1 MNTKNIVI
9 GIDASTKT
17 CGYAFVEN
25 RQPLE
30 MSWIDLSKLETNR
43 EKAHAIA
50 DFILSHKDFSKI
62 EKIVLESP
70 VIGFS
75 AGGTSQQTIAT
86 LIRFNG
92 ILEYVLQEK
101 TNLKVELITSMQA
114 RKKALGKAFIKGMK
128 PKVYVKTQLE
138 IMFDLKKFEK
148 INRIG
153 NEDVRMGD
161 ARDGLV
167 LALC

>member
-1 MNTKNIVI
+1 MITF
-9 GIDASTKT
+9 GLDASTKT
-17 CGYAFVEN
+17 AGYALVEN
-25 RQPLE
+25 RNPLE
-30 MSWIDLSKLETNR
+30 MSWIDLSKMETNK

-50 DFILSHKDFSKI
+50 DFIKSHKDFSKI

-75 AGGTSQQTIAT
+75 KGATSQQTITT

-101 TNLKVELITSMQA
+101 TGLKVELITSMQA
-114 RKKALGKAFIKGMK
+114 RKKALGKAFVKGLK
-128 PKVYVKTQLE
+128 PKEYVKSRLE
-138 IMFDLKKFEK
+138 MMYDLSKFQK
-148 INRIG
+148 LNKLG
-153 NEDVRMGD
+153 NEDVKMGD

>member
-1 MNTKNIVI
+1 MIVF
-9 GIDASTKT
+9 GLDASTKT
-17 CGYAFVEN
+17 AGYALVED
-25 RQPLE
+25 RVPLE
-30 MSWIDLSKLETNR
+30 MSWIDLSKLETNKD
-43 EKAHAIA
+43 KAHAVA
-50 DFILSHKDFSKI
+50 NFILNHPQYKNI

-75 AGGTSQQTIAT
+75 RGATSQQTIAT

-92 ILEYVLQEK
+92 ILEYVLQDK

-114 RKKALGKAFIKGMK
+114 RKKALGKAFVKGLK
-128 PKVYVKTQLE
+128 PKEYVKTRLDQ
-138 IMFDLKKFEK
+138 MYDLSKFQK

-153 NEDVRMGD
+153 NEDVHMGD

>member
-1 MNTKNIVI
+1 MVF
-9 GIDASTKT
+9 GLDASTKT
-17 CGYAFVEN
+17 AGYALTKE
-25 RQPLE
+25 RIPLE
-30 MSWIDLSKLETNR
+30 MNWIDLSKMETNK
-43 EKAHAIA
+43 EKAHAIS
-50 DFILSHKDFSKI
+50 DFIINHPNFNDI

-75 AGGTSQQTIAT
+75 KGATSQQTITT

-101 TNLKVELITSMQA
+101 TGKTVELITSMQA
-114 RKKALGKAFIKGMK
+114 RKKALGKAFVKGLK
-128 PKVYVKTQLE
+128 PKEYVKTQLE
-138 IMFDLKKFEK
+138 LMYDLSKFQRLNK
-148 INRIG
+148 LK

>member
-1 MNTKNIVI
+1 MITF
-9 GIDASTKT
+9 GLDASTQT
-17 CGYAFVEN
+17 AGYALVED

-30 MSWIDLSKLETNR
+30 MSWIDISKLTTNR
-43 EKAHAIA
+43 EKAHAIT
-50 DFILSHKDFSKI
+50 DFILSHKDFSRI

-92 ILEYVLQEK
+92 VLQYVLEEK
-101 TNLKVELITSMQA
+101 TKLKVELITSMQA

-138 IMFDLKKFEK
+138 MMYDLKKFEK

-153 NEDVRMGD
+153 NEDVKMGD